1 MIQEGMRYRIL
12 PPKPPVYKMISEMQ
26 GDYAWGKNDCL
37 SLLLNGTLLQV
48 EDPLVRNQATAIIR
62 RWHALGERKAILR
75 AQTKYGGIVPAT
87 KKEYFDVLKFQR
99 RNKPS
104 IGDFVLLT
112 GEVGLKEP
120 IVLNQAIGIVMNNY
134 RFMVCTHAG
143 LFEASTYTLDSI
155 WKCPKR

>member
-1 MIQEGMRYRIL
+1 MRYKVQAR
-12 PPKPPVYKMISEMQ
+12 KPEVYEMISNMQ

-48 EDPLVRNQATAIIR
+48 EDPLVRKQATAIIR
-62 RWHALGERKAILR
+62 RGHALGERKAILT
-75 AQTKYGGIVPAT
+75 AQTKYGGIVPAI
-87 KKEYFDVLKFQR
+87 KKEYFDVLKFPAPKQ
-99 RNKPS
+99 PS

-120 IVLNQAIGIVMNNY
+120 IVLDQALGIVANNY
-134 RFMVCTHAG
+134 MFIVCTHAG
-143 LFEASTYTLDSI
+143 LFEASSYTLDSI